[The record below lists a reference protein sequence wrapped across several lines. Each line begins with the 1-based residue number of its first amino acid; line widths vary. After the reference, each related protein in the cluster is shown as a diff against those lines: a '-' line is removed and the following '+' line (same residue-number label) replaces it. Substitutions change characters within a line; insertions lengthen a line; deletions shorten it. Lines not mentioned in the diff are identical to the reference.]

1 MKSLQKITLVLLII
15 LIALPA
21 YSQKKGL
28 QSIKQADLE
37 LHMEF
42 LASDELEGRA
52 TGDSGLDIAARYLA
66 AQAKHLGLK
75 SADPEN
81 GHFQHYI
88 ISKKSYDRE
97 LCGVTITSE
106 GNKPLV
112 NKDAFYVFPASPDA
126 KETIEGEA
134 VFVGYGINDEV
145 HNYNDFQD
153 IDVADK
159 IVLMM
164 DRAPMNEEG
173 TEAQFDKEKWSGMQ
187 NFQYKMQYIMMQQPR
202 AILLVFDPKCGFSSL
217 AEKLP
222 QVVSYVESSMSL
234 KSNEEVS
241 TQSRPGMPK
250 MLIIH
255 RSVADQLLA
264 STGKNL
270 AELQKQIDETLTPQ
284 SFLINDVDVKIDI
297 VMKEEDLLVPNVFGF
312 IEGSDPVLKNEMVIY
327 SAHFDHLGTDGLG
340 GVFNG
345 ADDNASGTVGLIE
358 IAEAFLKEK
367 KAPMRSVGFLWV
379 SAEEIGLFG
388 SKYFSDHPL
397 VPIESIASVINL
409 DMISRTQ
416 TEEDRASG
424 RSDITISG
432 GDTVKVIGGIQS
444 KVLMDIN
451 VEALDEMGLPA
462 NYDFNDI
469 HHPSRFFYRSDHVN
483 FARHDIPVIFYSTG
497 THVDYH
503 QLTDDLTRVDY
514 DRFVEMTQLS
524 FLLGFKTANYKGTI
538 EVDNPMSGWKK

>member
-1 MKSLQKITLVLLII
+1 MRALQKITIVLVVFF
-15 LIALPA
+15 IALPI

-28 QSIKQADLE
+28 QSVNQADLE
-37 LHMEF
+37 LHMDF
-42 LASDELEGRA
+42 LASDELEGRS
-52 TGDSGLDIAARYLA
+52 TGDPGLNIAAAYLA

-81 GHFQHYI
+81 GYFQHYI
-88 ISKKSYDRE
+88 ITEKSYDRE
-97 LCGVTITSE
+97 LCGMTITAE
-106 GNKPLV
+106 GKEPVV
-112 NKDAFYVFPASPDA
+112 NRDAFYMFPATPGM

-134 VFVGYGINDEV
+134 VFVGYGINDEA
-145 HNYNDFQD
+145 NSYNDFLD
-153 IDVADK
+153 IDIAGK

-164 DRAPMNEEG
+164 DRAPMNEDG
-173 TEAQFDKEKWSGMQ
+173 TEAQFDNEKWSGMQ
-187 NFQYKMQYIMMQQPR
+187 NFQFKIRHIMMQQPK

-222 QVVSYVESSMSL
+222 QVVSYIESSKSL
-234 KSNEEVS
+234 KIDGPGP
-241 TQSRPGMPK
+241 QSSQVMPK

-264 STGKNL
+264 PSGKDL
-270 AELQKQIDETLTPQ
+270 AAIQEQIDRTLTPH
-284 SFLINDVDVKIDI
+284 SFLIEDVNLKIDL
-297 VMKEEDLLVPNVFGF
+297 VMNENDLVVPNVFGY
-312 IEGSDPVLKNEMVIY
+312 IEGYDQVLKNEMVIY
-327 SAHFDHLGTDGLG
+327 SAHFDHLGTDGAG

-358 IAEAFLKEK
+358 IAEAFLSEK
-367 KAPMRSVGFLWV
+367 KAPKRSVGFLWV

-388 SKYFSDHPL
+388 SKYFSENPL

-409 DMISRTQ
+409 DMISRTK
-416 TEEDRASG
+416 TAEDEASG
-424 RSDITISG
+424 RSDLTISG

-451 VEALDEMGLPA
+451 VEALEEMELPA
-462 NYDFNDI
+462 NYTYNDI
-469 HHPSRFFYRSDHVN
+469 SHPSQFFYRSDHIN

-503 QLTDDLTRVDY
+503 ELTDDLSRVDY
-514 DRFVEMTQLS
+514 DRFVKMTQLS
-524 FLLGFKTANYKGTI
+524 FLLGYKTANYKGPI
-538 EVDNPMSGWKK
+538 EVNNPMSGWKK